1 MCIYIY
7 IYICI
12 SKHTRICTH
21 SQTFIY
27 THILQTHTYIHKQ
40 SHIKYTS
47 INTLYDLYNQYIT
60 YIYLPKSQEIMN
72 VHSAMHV

>member
-1 MCIYIY
+1 MYIKTYTHMYTFTDIYIY
-7 IYICI
+7 A
-12 SKHTRICTH
+12 HTSNTYLHTQTVTH
-21 SQTFIY
+21 
-27 THILQTHTYIHKQ
+27 
-40 SHIKYTS
+40 TS